1 MVWNHDYFTDE
12 HRMLTRHDLDDITT
26 DYPLVFERACGHVLT
41 ANTPALRL
49 AGVTRDTVA
58 PEGGAID
65 RDPDGEPNGIIREN
79 ARPQVRAILGKHDVD
94 DTEKL
99 LRIAMAHAA
108 ETGVTS
114 VQTNDLRGGSWETVL
129 EAYNRTQL
137 NPTVRV
143 YHQVNFPNPEDY
155 RAFLERGY
163 TTNRGTPFHRF
174 GPLKLFV
181 DGSLGA
187 RMRAF
192 NGKIAPLDKI
202 AAHRAH
208 DRALFPA
215 CQTAQFINLPL
226 VAAVEGIIFA
236 YYTKYPHGS
245 PLKAVTKELRFV
257 KFTCLC
263 EKSCYNIFCIELYI
277 RSI

>member
-1 MVWNHDYFTDE
+1 MSALAALSLAAAKDRPLASSSRSASGKSARSSAFAARCNFAALPHSLPKASVSTTPVAAK
-12 HRMLTRHDLDDITT
+12 MLT
-26 DYPLVFERACGHVLT
+26 PPRAKPS
-41 ANTPALRL
+41 A
-49 AGVTRDTVA
+49 D
-58 PEGGAID
+58 E
-65 RDPDGEPNGIIREN
+65 
-79 ARPQVRAILGKHDVD
+79 
-94 DTEKL
+94 
-99 LRIAMAHAA
+99 MAH
-108 ETGVTS
+108 
-114 VQTNDLRGGSWETVL
+114 GS
-129 EAYNRTQL
+129 
-137 NPTVRV
+137 
-143 YHQVNFPNPEDY
+143 
-155 RAFLERGY
+155 
-163 TTNRGTPFHRF
+163 
-174 GPLKLFV
+174 
-181 DGSLGA
+181 GSLGA

-208 DRALFPA
+208 DRALFLA